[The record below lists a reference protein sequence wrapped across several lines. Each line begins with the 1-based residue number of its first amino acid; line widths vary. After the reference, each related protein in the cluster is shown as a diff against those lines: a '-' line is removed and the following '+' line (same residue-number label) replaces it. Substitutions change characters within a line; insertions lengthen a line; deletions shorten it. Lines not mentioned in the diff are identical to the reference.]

1 MIYIDVCRCKENN
14 MTREEA
20 ADICKALSDSNR
32 LRIVEMLTI
41 SELCACE
48 LNGELNITQPTL
60 SHHMK
65 ILGACQLVSAKKD
78 GKWMHYSLNCPRFR
92 EFKEFI
98 GSLEYVCEPSDN
110 IDSDKSC
117 DKINCGCNKANGGN
131 S

>member
-1 MIYIDVCRCKENN
+1 

-32 LRIVEMLTI
+32 LRIVEMLTKG
-41 SELCACE
+41 ELCACE
-48 LNGELNITQPTL
+48 LNDDLNITQPTL

-65 ILGACQLVSAKKD
+65 ILGACQLVSARKD

-98 GSLEYVCEPSDN
+98 GSLEYVCSPSYDP
-110 IDSDKSC
+110 DSDKPCGKKS
-117 DKINCGCNKANGGN
+117 CGCKK
-131 S
+131 